1 MRYVLILV
9 LGILL
14 GAGAAIYFLGIG
26 PARATP
32 GVAVKPPDSGQ
43 NPPATVVIGLEQ
55 SFIDAVL
62 ATTFS
67 GLGTPTFHL
76 GQAAGPNQFAN
87 QFADRDQITPA
98 ALQSGGCNNSITL
111 LPEGSGVKTGV
122 QFHNGNVSAPLAFS
136 GNYSFGGQCM
146 QFKGWA
152 QTNIRLYFDEPKQT
166 VYGSVTVEGVNLEGV
181 NPIAN
186 TLVTVFVQT
195 AINERVNP
203 LVLVSEPQLS
213 LMIPVKA
220 SNGAVKAHAKDVRAE
235 ILDGSLKLH
244 LTYEFSGVRGGGAGG
259 T

>member
-1 MRYVLILV
+1 MKYVIILL

-14 GAGAAIYFLGIG
+14 GGGAAIFFLGAP
-26 PARATP
+26 PAKSAP
-32 GVAVKPPDSGQ
+32 GQPVQPPDKNG
-43 NPPATVVIGLEQ
+43 NPPATVVVALEQ

-67 GLGTPTFHL
+67 GLGTPKFQL
-76 GQAAGPNQFAN
+76 GQGNKNDP
-87 QFADRDQITPA
+87 DRIEQAVFQD
-98 ALQSGGCNNSITL
+98 GGCTNTITL
-111 LPEGSGVKTGV
+111 VPEGSGVKTGV
-122 QFHNGNVSAPLAFS
+122 QFRNGNVYAPMAFTGS
-136 GNYSFGGQCM
+136 YNLGGCI

-152 QTNIRLYFDEPKQT
+152 QSTIKLSFDNEKQT
-166 VYGSVTVEGVNLEGV
+166 VFGHVNVEGVNLEGV

-186 TLVTVFVQT
+186 NFVTVFVQT
-195 AINERVNP
+195 AINQRVNP

-220 SNGAVKAHAKDVRAE
+220 SNGTVRARAKDVRAE

-244 LTYEFSGVRGGGAGG
+244 LTYEFSGLRDGQG